1 MLDPNSRPKSWIPKM
16 HVFSSVLGNGAN
28 LTPQIIAQAHRYP
41 FPMMLQKVLRDG
53 GHLKDLTTFLVSP
66 TTVEITIVFH
76 QNGEVRVDSIVRKSL
91 WTPLLSSVL
100 WAKSLP
106 PPGKHD
112 YKEREAWHAL
122 PGNTQNLMLP
132 SSQWKLDNCPSVSL
146 YFPFMAACSVSF
158 LHMCFFI
165 GCYELENIVK
175 CLGFRASFKTI
186 SV

>member
-1 MLDPNSRPKSWIPKM
+1 M

-76 QNGEVRVDSIVRKSL
+76 QNGEVRVDSIVRESL

-100 WAKSLP
+100 
-106 PPGKHD
+106 
-112 YKEREAWHAL
+112 
-122 PGNTQNLMLP
+122 
-132 SSQWKLDNCPSVSL
+132 
-146 YFPFMAACSVSF
+146 
-158 LHMCFFI
+158 
-165 GCYELENIVK
+165 
-175 CLGFRASFKTI
+175 
-186 SV
+186 